1 MSVPYRVT
9 VRISEETMEKLEQ
22 LVDTMQ
28 FENISEIIRKSI
40 DEFIERNYKG
50 GKASKVNVM
59 IPQKILTDLEK
70 DVESGSAISLDDL
83 IRIILR
89 DYTLKRLND
98 EIDEISRQENVK

>member
-22 LVDTMQ
+22 LVESMQ
-28 FENISEIIRKSI
+28 FENTSEVIRKSI

-59 IPQKILTDLEK
+59 IPQKILNDLEK

-89 DYTLKRLND
+89 DYTLKRLNE
-98 EIDEISRQENVK
+98 EIDEISKQENVK

>member
-9 VRISEETMEKLEQ
+9 VRISGETMEKLEQ
-22 LVDTMQ
+22 LVESMQ
-28 FENISEIIRKSI
+28 FENISDIIRKSI
-40 DEFIERNYKG
+40 DEFIDRNYKG
-50 GKASKVNVM
+50 GKASKVNILV
-59 IPQKILTDLEK
+59 PQKILTDLEK
-70 DVESGSAISLDDL
+70 DVESGAAISLDDL

>member
-9 VRISEETMEKLEQ
+9 VRISEETMDKLEN
-22 LVDTMQ
+22 LVESMQ
-28 FENISEIIRKSI
+28 FENISDIIRKSI
-40 DEFIERNYKG
+40 DEYIERNYKG
-50 GKASKVNVM
+50 GKASKVNLLV
-59 IPQKILTDLEK
+59 PQKILNDLEK
-70 DVESGSAISLDDL
+70 DVESGAAISLDDL